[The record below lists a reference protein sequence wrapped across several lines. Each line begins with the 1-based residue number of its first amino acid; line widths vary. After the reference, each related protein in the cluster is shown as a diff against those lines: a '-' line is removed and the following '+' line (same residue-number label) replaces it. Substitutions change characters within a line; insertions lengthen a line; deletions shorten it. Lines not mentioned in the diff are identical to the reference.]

1 MGHLS
6 RWMHSDIQVTLRRI
20 GLAIAGMIFIFTIYD
35 IFHHLQEEGQITIHS
50 LMEGI
55 FLLGMTVI
63 ILAIRNSADQ
73 EFSRAARELS
83 QTRQELDRFRIQN
96 HDLMHD
102 YRKAVQEQFQR
113 WGFTE
118 GEQKVA
124 EKLIQGYSF
133 KEVAAQLEKKEKTVR
148 NQSQALYDK
157 AGMTGRHD
165 LAAFFLQDILN
176 LEEN

>member
-35 IFHHLQEEGQITIHS
+35 IFHHLQEEGQISIHS

-102 YRKAVQEQFQR
+102 YRKAVQEQF
-113 WGFTE
+113 
-118 GEQKVA
+118 
-124 EKLIQGYSF
+124 
-133 KEVAAQLEKKEKTVR
+133 
-148 NQSQALYDK
+148 
-157 AGMTGRHD
+157 
-165 LAAFFLQDILN
+165 
-176 LEEN
+176 

>member
-20 GLAIAGMIFIFTIYD
+20 GLAMAAMIFVFTIYD
-35 IFHHLQEEGQITIHS
+35 IFHHLQEEGRITAHS
-50 LMEGI
+50 LLEGL

-63 ILAIRNSADQ
+63 ILAMRNSADQ
-73 EFSRAARELS
+73 EFSRAARELD
-83 QTRQELDRFRIQN
+83 QTRQELERFRIQYQ
-96 HDLMHD
+96 DVLLD
-102 YRKAVQEQFQR
+102 YRKAVQDQFQR

-133 KEVAAQLEKKEKTVR
+133 KEAAAQLGKKEKTVR

-176 LEEN
+176 LEEV